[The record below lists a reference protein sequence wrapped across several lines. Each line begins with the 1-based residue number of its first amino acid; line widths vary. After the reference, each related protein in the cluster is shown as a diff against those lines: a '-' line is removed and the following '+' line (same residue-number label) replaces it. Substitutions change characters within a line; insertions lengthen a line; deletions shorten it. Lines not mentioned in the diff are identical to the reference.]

1 MAMLPMKL
9 KLLRNIAPKKFNDV
23 ALGLPMDLTTKLM
36 KLKMDEIKT
45 KFEQWM
51 QNNFDEPE
59 WDEGWNRANMEYAF
73 RCGAAQ
79 TIGQVGV
86 RVMPKI
92 ADTIEKETKDYCQKS
107 YWTSKYFADEE
118 QCNEILQNQ
127 IKLFSRFII
136 ETLNSNF
143 TA

>member
-1 MAMLPMKL
+1 MTKREKFINDWGHVGGRVVFDAREKL
-9 KLLRNIAPKKFNDV
+9 EKELDELLNESVPAET
-23 ALGLPMDLTTKLM
+23 L
-36 KLKMDEIKT
+36 
-45 KFEQWM
+45 
-51 QNNFDEPE
+51 
-59 WDEGWNRANMEYAF
+59 
-73 RCGAAQ
+73 
-79 TIGQVGV
+79 
-86 RVMPKI
+86 VMPKI
-92 ADTIEKETKDYCQKS
+92 AEAIEKETKDYCQRS